1 MTWVSR
7 LIFILFLSTSPIY
20 ALDLF
25 VEQPDSLHTLKNSR
39 IINDRW
45 FAKDKADHFV
55 TSAFLTGMGYYASR
69 QELDYSLS
77 ASKNVGIG
85 FSLSLGIAKEIYDGT
100 SQRGIASWKDL
111 VADILGIGFGYLLIS
126 IGE

>member
-1 MTWVSR
+1 MNWVSR
-7 LIFILFLSTSPIY
+7 LIFIFLLSTSPIY

-25 VEQPDSLHTLKNSR
+25 VEQTDSVHTLKNSQ
-39 IINDRW
+39 IIKDRW

-55 TSAFLTGMGYYASR
+55 TSAFLTGMGYYAAR
-69 QELDYSLS
+69 QEMDSSLP
-77 ASKNVGIG
+77 ASKNIGIG
-85 FSLSLGIAKEIYDGT
+85 FSLSLGIAKEVYDGT
-100 SQRGIASWKDL
+100 SQTGTASWKDL

>member
-1 MTWVSR
+1 MNWVFR
-7 LIFILFLSTSPIY
+7 LIFILVLSTSPLY

-25 VEQPDSLHTLKNSR
+25 VEQPDSVHTLKNTQ
-39 IINDRW
+39 IIKDRW
-45 FAKDKADHFV
+45 LAKDKADHFV
-55 TSAFLTGMGYYASR
+55 TSAFLTGMGFYAAR
-69 QELDYSLS
+69 QEMDYSLS

-111 VADILGIGFGYLLIS
+111 VADVLGIGFGYLLIS